1 MRNLWNLEYEQ
12 CALGSMI
19 LDNTVIDLAAQRV
32 KPEMFSQKNRAIY
45 EEISR
50 QYAKNG
56 MCETLSLIPAL
67 SGAAD
72 TTYIA
77 GLTDKVASTANAGFY
92 LDEIKKLW
100 MARELQ
106 TAVAQAGTEVTGNTV
121 LDIASRLDSKI
132 MSLMNAASGS
142 AVTAGELVSGL
153 LDDIEKK
160 YLISR
165 EYLGYATGWKKLDEI
180 LDGTQTGQLYFL
192 SARASIGKTAFALA
206 WMRSFMKQKIPCV
219 YFSYEMGSRQLALRL
234 ASAESGIPIDRITK
248 GFVMQSQGLMSR
260 IQNAFQVISDSCV
273 KIYDSSCGLG
283 DENTLY
289 SRIRVE
295 AKKENAKVFF
305 IDQLSLIPSCNP
317 ALPERQQI
325 GIITKRLLHLA
336 QELDIAIV
344 CLCQLNRGAEGQNPN
359 LAELKGSGSIEED
372 ADVVIL
378 LNRKRADG
386 NEEQLETKAVVA
398 KNRNGMTGAAHMLF
412 VPACATFIEGH
423 EPDKNGKE
431 EM

>member
-1 MRNLWNLEYEQ
+1 MRSLWNFEYEQ
-12 CALGSMI
+12 CALGSML

-32 KPEMFSQKNRAIY
+32 KPEMFSAKNKAVY

-56 MCETLSLIPAL
+56 MCEVMSLVPAV
-67 SGAAD
+67 SAYADAA
-72 TTYIA
+72 YVS
-77 GLTDKVASTANAGFY
+77 GLTDKVASASNAGFY

-100 MARELQ
+100 MARELSSALVSAREQ
-106 TAVAQAGTEVTGNTV
+106 ITGDTS

-132 MSLMNAASGS
+132 MSLMNATSGS
-142 AVTAGELVSGL
+142 AVTAGELVTGL
-153 LDDIEKK
+153 IDDIEKK

-206 WMRSFMKQKIPCV
+206 WMKSFMKQKIQCV

-248 GFVMQSQGLMSR
+248 GFVMQSQGLMARMQS
-260 IQNAFQVISDSCV
+260 AFQMMSDSCV
-273 KIYDSSCGLG
+273 RIYDSSCGLG

-295 AKKENAKVFF
+295 AKKGNAKVFF
-305 IDQLSLIPSCNP
+305 IDQLSLIPSVRP
-317 ALPERQQI
+317 ELPERQQI

-336 QELDIAIV
+336 QELDVAIV

-398 KNRNGMTGAAHMLF
+398 KNRNGMTGTAHMLF
-412 VPACATFIEGH
+412 VPACATFVEGK
-423 EPDKNGKE
+423 EPDKNAKE
-431 EM
+431 DK